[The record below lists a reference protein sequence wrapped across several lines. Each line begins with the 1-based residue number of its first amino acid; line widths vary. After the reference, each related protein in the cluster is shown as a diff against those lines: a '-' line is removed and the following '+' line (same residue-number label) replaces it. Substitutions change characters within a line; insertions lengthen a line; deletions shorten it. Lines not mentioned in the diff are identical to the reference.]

1 MTKRD
6 SLYYADRAQL
16 PRNMI
21 ENSMFEEEPDVVDLA
36 KEPTLNPLE
45 SEETEYEPRS
55 SRLLVRGLG
64 ENELDEDEED
74 YESSAK
80 LLGMSFM
87 NRSSGLRNSAANYR
101 QVQDGLCPVPSAR
114 TVIVCVVV
122 VIIAVSVVTV
132 VYLLPKCTFTK
143 DGCHEKKH
151 PLELVY
157 PIATNGKVF
166 PWAKSRLPNSIKPV
180 HYVLTLH
187 PDMTTMYFAGTV
199 QIKLNI
205 TASSNNIVLH
215 SSGLR
220 IIKAHVSVTEG
231 TTMDAEVLEYP
242 TFEEIAI
249 ILPESLPKGKEC
261 LLTIQYTSNFSS
273 TYYGFYKI
281 DYMEKGNKRSL
292 AATQFEPL
300 AARKVFPCFD
310 EPAFKSTF
318 QINIIRNQSMISLSN
333 MPKAKTSTMSDGLL
347 LDEYSTSV
355 NMSTYLVAFIVGDI
369 KNTTQE
375 TNDTLVSVYAVP
387 EKMDQVKYALDSA
400 MKLLYFY
407 SNYYNIAYP
416 LKKLDLVAI
425 PDFQAGAMENWGLI
439 TFRETAL
446 LYKEDS
452 SSVADKQSITKVI
465 AHELAHQWF
474 GNLVTM
480 EWWNDLWLNEGF
492 ATYMEYVSMSS
503 LFPELNSEN
512 SFLKMRFT
520 ALQKDS
526 LNASHPIS
534 TDIQSPEQIEEMF
547 DDLSYIK
554 GASILLM
561 LQAFLSEDV
570 FHHCIMEY
578 LQAHQYGSTTS
589 DSLWDSMNVVTN
601 KNPNVKNMMKTW
613 TQKAGYPLVT
623 ALRKGEEITVQ
634 QERFLRTPSPD
645 HATNASTVWHI
656 PLTYVTRKCS
666 GIEPQCDN
674 IYLLKEVT
682 GRINVSSE
690 FPWVKF
696 NVNMTGYY
704 IVDYGADGWDAL
716 IKQLLRDHTVLHSS
730 DRANLIH
737 DIFMLAGV
745 GKVPLAKAFELLG
758 YLANETNSAPIT
770 QALNQFYH
778 IHGIL
783 LKRGL
788 DELSDKV
795 MERGLKL
802 LSNLINQTWE
812 DEGTLAERELRSS
825 LLDFACS
832 SGLQSCVDKAMELFN
847 IWRLNNTR
855 IPTDVMKVVFK
866 VGAKTAEGWAFL
878 WDKYTTSLYE
888 TEKRKILE
896 ALASTDN
903 GRKLQWLMQES
914 LDGGLIR
921 SQELPA
927 VLGFISKGSPG
938 YLLAWEFAKQNW
950 DLITQKFMPGSF
962 PIQSIVS
969 TTTYHFST
977 DTHLNEVIAF
987 FNSTKGKSREM
998 WCVKEAVETIKFN
1011 IEWMKNNLDSLK
1023 TWLQSSH

>member
-1 MTKRD
+1 MET
-6 SLYYADRAQL
+6 SNDRAQL

-36 KEPTLNPLE
+36 KEPTMNPLE

-64 ENELDEDEED
+64 EQELDEEEED

-101 QVQDGLCPVPSAR
+101 QVQDGFCPVPSAR

-157 PIATNGKVF
+157 PIATNKKVF
-166 PWAKSRLPNSIKPV
+166 PWAKSRLPDSIKPV
-180 HYVLTLH
+180 HYTLTMH
-187 PDMTTMYFAGTV
+187 PNMTTLSFTGTV

-205 TASSNNIVLH
+205 TTSSKNIVLH
-215 SSGLR
+215 SSGLH
-220 IIKAHVSVTEG
+220 IIKASILVNGG

-242 TFEEIAI
+242 PFEEIAI
-249 ILPESLPKGKEC
+249 ISPESLLKGKEC
-261 LLTIQYTSNFSS
+261 LLTIQYAANFSS

-281 DYMEKGNKRSL
+281 DYMDKSNKRSL

-300 AARKVFPCFD
+300 AARKAFPCFD

-318 QINIIRNQSMISLSN
+318 QINIIRNDESMISLSN
-333 MPKAKTSTMSDGLL
+333 MPKAKTSKTSDGLL
-347 LDEYSTSV
+347 QDEYSTSV
-355 NMSTYLVAFIVGDI
+355 RMSTYLVAFIVGDI
-369 KNTTQE
+369 KNTTQK

-387 EKMDQVKYALDSA
+387 DKTDQVKYALDSTV
-400 MKLLYFY
+400 KLLDFY
-407 SNYYNIAYP
+407 SNYYGIEYP
-416 LKKLDLVAI
+416 LEKLDLVAI

-439 TFRETAL
+439 TFRETTL
-446 LYKEDS
+446 LYKENS
-452 SSVADKQSITKVI
+452 SSIEDKQSITTVI

-492 ATYMEYVSMSS
+492 ATYMEYFSVSSV
-503 LFPELNSEN
+503 FPELNSDN
-512 SFLKMRFT
+512 SFLKMRFM

-526 LNASHPIS
+526 LNSSHPIS
-534 TDIQSPEQIEEMF
+534 TDVRSPEQIEEMF

-561 LQAFLSEDV
+561 LKSLLLEDV
-570 FHHCIMEY
+570 FHLCIRGY
-578 LQAHQYGSTTS
+578 LKSHEYGSTTS
-589 DSLWDSMNVVTN
+589 DSLWDSLNVVTGG
-601 KNPNVKNMMKTW
+601 NPNVKNMMKTW

-623 ALRKGEEITVQ
+623 ALRKGEEITVR
-634 QERFLRTPSPD
+634 QERFLRSSD
-645 HATNASTVWHI
+645 HATNDSTVWHI
-656 PLTYVTRKCS
+656 PLTYVTGKCDAV
-666 GIEPQCDN
+666 EPDCEK
-674 IYLLKEVT
+674 IHLLKEAT
-682 GRINVSSE
+682 GTINVSSE
-690 FPWVKF
+690 LPWVKF

-716 IKQLLRDHTVLHSS
+716 IEQLHRDYTVLHSS

-745 GKVPLAKAFELLG
+745 GKVPLSKAFELLG
-758 YLANETNSAPIT
+758 YLVNETDSAPIT
-770 QALNQFYH
+770 QALHQFYH

-788 DELSDKV
+788 DDLSDKL
-795 MERGLKL
+795 MEHGLEL
-802 LSNLINQTWE
+802 LNNTLIKQTWM
-812 DEGTLAERELRSS
+812 DEGTLAERQLRSS

-832 SGLQSCVDKAMELFN
+832 NGFPSCLEKATELFN
-847 IWRLNNTR
+847 SWRVNKTR

-866 VGAKTAEGWAFL
+866 VGARTTEGWTL
-878 WDKYTTSLYE
+878 LRSTYDSSIYE
-888 TEKRKILE
+888 AEKRKILE

-903 GRKLQWLMQES
+903 AKNLQWLMQES
-914 LDGGLIR
+914 LDGGFIR

-927 VLGFISKGSPG
+927 VIGFICKRSPG
-938 YLLAWEFAKQNW
+938 YLLAWNFIKQNW

-962 PIQSIVS
+962 PIQNIVAK
-969 TTTYHFST
+969 TTHQFST
-977 DTHLNEVIAF
+977 DVHLNEVIAF
-987 FNSTKGKSREM
+987 FNSTQEKSREM
-998 WCVKEAVETIKFN
+998 WCVKEAVETIKLN
-1011 IEWMKNNLDSLK
+1011 IEWMKNNFDSLK
-1023 TWLQSSH
+1023 TWLLPSQ